1 MIIAIPRPTKQGEN
15 RLPATP
21 EKIRELSDLG
31 HRFNI
36 ECGAGEGI
44 GIFDQ
49 TFADIGAAI
58 RMLPWHEIATDA
70 DLIYTVKEPNE
81 RDLFYQTAKNGV
93 HIFCYFHQI
102 TEWQNALLRQLNAVA
117 IPYENIVA
125 EDGSRPLLAPMSEI
139 AAAICFYR
147 GVNHLLS
154 TRGARKLP
162 QDAKMAVL
170 GCLGAGGTAAIDL
183 ALQNGFEYDN
193 IFGLDCA
200 EKFPPP
206 PSYYEYRAVAS
217 TPENI
222 AEVFSQIDIVI
233 SAIKAGNG
241 KAPKIITKNA
251 IQRMKPGSF
260 FADMAID
267 EGGTSET
274 SQPTT
279 HENPTYEIN
288 GVTHY
293 CVTNIPAAAAVSATS
308 LLADATF
315 PYLQAIGDAYP
326 LTPKTNWNASPELLA
341 LKNAAIFF

>member
-1 MIIAIPRPTKQGEN
+1 MIIAIPKPTKQGEN
-15 RLPATP
+15 RLPTTP
-21 EKIRELSDLG
+21 EKIRELSALG

-36 ECGAGEGI
+36 EYGAGAGI
-44 GIFDQ
+44 GIADDE
-49 TFADIGAAI
+49 FASIGTSVRI
-58 RMLPWHEIATDA
+58 LPAQEIAANA

-81 RDLFYQTAKNGV
+81 RDLFYQTAKHGV

-102 TEWQNALLRQLNAVA
+102 TEWQRALLRRLNAVA
-117 IPYENIVA
+117 VPYENIIA
-125 EDGSRPLLAPMSEI
+125 KDGSRPLLAPMSEI

-170 GCLGAGGTAAIDL
+170 GCLGAGGAAAIEL

-206 PSYYEYRAVAS
+206 PSYYEYRAIAS

-222 AEVFSQIDIVI
+222 AEVFSQIDIAI
-233 SAIKAGNG
+233 SAVKAGNG
-241 KAPKIITKNA
+241 KAPKIITKNTM
-251 IQRMKPGSF
+251 QRMKPGSF

-274 SQPTT
+274 SMPTT

-293 CVTNIPAAAAVSATS
+293 CVTNMPAAAAVSATN

-315 PYLQAIGDAYP
+315 PYLQAIGGAYP
-326 LTPKTNWNASPELLA
+326 LTPKTNWNASPELQE
-341 LKNAAIFF
+341 LKNAAMFY